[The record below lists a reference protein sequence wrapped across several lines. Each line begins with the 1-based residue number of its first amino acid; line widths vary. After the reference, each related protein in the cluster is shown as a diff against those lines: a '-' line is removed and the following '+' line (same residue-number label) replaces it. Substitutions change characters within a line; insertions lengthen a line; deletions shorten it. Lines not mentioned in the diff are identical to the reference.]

1 VSATHT
7 AIGSGAK
14 LTQSKPRRYSPGAN
28 FSNTSR
34 ERLAERPLCAGGRTQ
49 PDEASCGIEL
59 GAEAVAGSG
68 PPHPGS
74 ALWLNATIAQSLTMR
89 PRSTR
94 EVAEIVGISRSTLE
108 RWLAEGKVPM
118 PKKILVGTR
127 VSRIWTSRAIERVEQ
142 YKAKF
147 YGKGRGASQSP
158 SSRDEAGVLAVPA
171 DDKS

>member
-1 VSATHT
+1 
-7 AIGSGAK
+7 
-14 LTQSKPRRYSPGAN
+14 
-28 FSNTSR
+28 
-34 ERLAERPLCAGGRTQ
+34 
-49 PDEASCGIEL
+49 
-59 GAEAVAGSG
+59 
-68 PPHPGS
+68 
-74 ALWLNATIAQSLTMR
+74 MR

-158 SSRDEAGVLAVPA
+158 SSRDEAGVLSVPA